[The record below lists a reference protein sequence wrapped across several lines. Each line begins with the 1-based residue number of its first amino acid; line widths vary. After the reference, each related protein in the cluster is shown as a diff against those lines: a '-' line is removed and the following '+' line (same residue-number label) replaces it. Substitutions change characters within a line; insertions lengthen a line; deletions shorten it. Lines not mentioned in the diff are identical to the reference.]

1 MIPNIEAARKFVAA
15 LKSGDYDQVRG
26 TLISY
31 PGETRHPKNK
41 GVCYC
46 AEGVLVLTALSG
58 GFERHLAVF
67 DLGGESWREGGFL
80 SDEVLVT
87 IFGQWVPIRVWN
99 DAQELS
105 FSEIAERLEEMFP
118 ELKV

>member
-15 LKSGDYDQVRG
+15 LKSGDYDQVQG

-31 PGETRHPKNK
+31 PGEMKHPKNK

-46 AEGVLVLTALSG
+46 AEGVFVLTALSG
-58 GFERHLAVF
+58 GFERHIAMF
-67 DLGGESWREGGFL
+67 ELGGESKSERGFL
-80 SDEVLVT
+80 SKKTLTSV
-87 IFGQWVPIRVWN
+87 FGQWIPIRVWN
-99 DAQELS
+99 DAEELS